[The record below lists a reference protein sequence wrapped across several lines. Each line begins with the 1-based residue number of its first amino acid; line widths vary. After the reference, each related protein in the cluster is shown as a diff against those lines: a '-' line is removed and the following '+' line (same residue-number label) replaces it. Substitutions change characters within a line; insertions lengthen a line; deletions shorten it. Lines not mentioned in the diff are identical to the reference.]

1 MTNSLNR
8 RNFLRGSA
16 VVGAST
22 LAAPAIAG
30 GHGTTLKM
38 QAAWGGG
45 IFLEN
50 ANSYVQRVN
59 EMSGGSLT
67 IELLPVNSVVKT
79 SQMQDAVHR
88 GVLDAA
94 HYVPAYWYSK
104 SKAASLFGT
113 GPCFGWSSQEVL
125 GWIYYGGGQEL
136 FDELMASLGLNVV
149 SFFNSAMPAQ
159 PMGWFKEEIKDSSQ
173 MKGLKYRTVGL
184 AADVLLEMGMSVVQ
198 LPGGEI
204 QPAMKSGLIDAAEF
218 NNPTSD
224 RDFGMQDVSKHYH
237 LGSFHQSQEFFEV
250 TFNKKKFDALADE
263 QKAILKYASEAE
275 NSNFYWHNTNR
286 YANDLDTLRNEQG
299 VNVYRTPDSVMAD
312 QLKAW
317 DIVVDRIS
325 GEDEFFAKVVDS
337 QKAYA
342 KRVMGYL
349 NLNQPDY
356 RRSKISI
363 AVSSIRM
370 PKERALLNWIHS
382 IESLSQWVGKA
393 FGWCILILTLSVS
406 YEVFVRYVLNSPT
419 VWAFDMMVQMYGALF
434 LMAGAYTLAQDAHV
448 RGDVLYRLFSVR
460 WQARVDFLLY
470 IIFFFPG
477 MIALFWYGWEIASD
491 SWRYKEVSWNS
502 PARIQIYFF
511 KTLIPVAGVLLM
523 IQGLAEMAR
532 CWIAMKTGKWPER
545 IADVKETEDLLID
558 GDTN

>member
-1 MTNSLNR
+1 MDR
-8 RNFLRGSA
+8 RSFLRGSA
-16 VVGAST
+16 VVGAGA
-22 LAAPAIAG
+22 LATPAIADA
-30 GHGTTLKM
+30 HGTTLKM

-50 ANSYVQRVN
+50 AQSYVDRVN

-67 IELLPVNSVVKT
+67 IELLPVDSVVKT

-125 GWIYYGGGQEL
+125 GWVHYGGGQEL

-149 SFFNSAMPAQ
+149 SFFNSPMPAQ
-159 PMGWFKEEIKDSSQ
+159 PLGWFKQEITDASQ
-173 MKGLKYRTVGL
+173 MNGLKYRTVGL

-250 TFNKKKFDALADE
+250 TFNKDKFEALADE

-286 YANDLDTLRNEQG
+286 YADDLVTLQEEQG
-299 VNVYRTPDSVMAD
+299 VNVYRTPDSVMSE

-317 DIVVDRIS
+317 DIVIDRIS

-342 KRVMGYL
+342 KRVMNYL

-356 RRSKISI
+356 
-363 AVSSIRM
+363 
-370 PKERALLNWIHS
+370 
-382 IESLSQWVGKA
+382 
-393 FGWCILILTLSVS
+393 
-406 YEVFVRYVLNSPT
+406 
-419 VWAFDMMVQMYGALF
+419 
-434 LMAGAYTLAQDAHV
+434 TLAYNH
-448 RGDVLYRLFSVR
+448 YFS
-460 WQARVDFLLY
+460 
-470 IIFFFPG
+470 
-477 MIALFWYGWEIASD
+477 
-491 SWRYKEVSWNS
+491 
-502 PARIQIYFF
+502 
-511 KTLIPVAGVLLM
+511 
-523 IQGLAEMAR
+523 
-532 CWIAMKTGKWPER
+532 
-545 IADVKETEDLLID
+545 
-558 GDTN
+558 

>member
-1 MTNSLNR
+1 MTETVNR
-8 RNFLRGSA
+8 RKFLKGSA
-16 VVGAST
+16 LAATATATGT
-22 LAAPAIAG
+22 LAAPAIVRAAP
-30 GHGTTLKM
+30 TTLKM

-50 ANSYVQRVN
+50 AKSYVDRVN
-59 EMSGGSLT
+59 AMAGDALQ

-104 SKAASLFGT
+104 SQVASLFGT

-125 GWIYYGGGQEL
+125 GWIHYGGGQEL
-136 FDELMASLGLNVV
+136 FDELMGKLGLNVV

-159 PMGWFKEEIKDSSQ
+159 PLGWFKEEIKDASQ
-173 MKGLKYRTVGL
+173 MEGLKYRTVGL

-237 LGSFHQSQEFFEV
+237 LASFHQSQEFFEV
-250 TFNKKKFDALADE
+250 SFNKKKYDKLADE

-275 NSNFYWHNTNR
+275 NSNFYWGNTKR
-286 YANDLDTLRNEQG
+286 YAADLETLRDEQG
-299 VNVYRTPDSVMAD
+299 VNVYRTPDSVMQE

-317 DIVVDRIS
+317 DVVVERIS
-325 GEDEFFAKVVDS
+325 GQDEFFAKVIES

-342 KRVMGYL
+342 KSVMNYL

-356 RRSKISI
+356 KL
-363 AVSSIRM
+363 AY
-370 PKERALLNWIHS
+370 KHY
-382 IESLSQWVGKA
+382 
-393 FGWCILILTLSVS
+393 FG
-406 YEVFVRYVLNSPT
+406 
-419 VWAFDMMVQMYGALF
+419 
-434 LMAGAYTLAQDAHV
+434 
-448 RGDVLYRLFSVR
+448 
-460 WQARVDFLLY
+460 
-470 IIFFFPG
+470 
-477 MIALFWYGWEIASD
+477 
-491 SWRYKEVSWNS
+491 
-502 PARIQIYFF
+502 
-511 KTLIPVAGVLLM
+511 
-523 IQGLAEMAR
+523 
-532 CWIAMKTGKWPER
+532 
-545 IADVKETEDLLID
+545 
-558 GDTN
+558 